1 MDIKEKIVEVLRKA
15 NINFNN
21 LYEDNYD
28 EVTCAI
34 KQELPDMQI
43 AFDSG
48 LSKLVIL
55 IPNEEFVIKIPYS
68 KLFDEDSYNAD
79 HSYWD
84 SGEAEED
91 YAEPL
96 EENYFVNFECA
107 TSDKVE
113 TSSNWDYCEL
123 ECAFY
128 EAAYEEGLAQYFAKE
143 ELYSMILDQPIYIQE
158 RVIPLDVEIT
168 SSRKTYTEETKE
180 TSKRCDELDIRCFNS
195 IWITDFFN
203 CYGEEEFIK
212 LSKFLKKMSIY
223 DLHSGNLG
231 YLHGAPVLLDY
242 SDFREW

>member
-1 MDIKEKIVEVLRKA
+1 MDIKEKIVEILRKS

-21 LYEDNYD
+21 LYENNYD
-28 EVTCAI
+28 EVTYI
-34 KQELPDMQI
+34 LRQELPNTKI

-48 LSKLVIL
+48 ISKLVIL
-55 IPNEEFVIKIPYS
+55 IPNEDVVIKIPYS
-68 KLFDEDSYNAD
+68 QMFDSESYNSD
-79 HSYWD
+79 YSYWD
-84 SGEAEED
+84 SGEAGED
-91 YAEPL
+91 YAEPM
-96 EENYFVNFECA
+96 EEDYFVKFDSA
-107 TSDKVE
+107 ISDKVE

-143 ELYSMILDQPIYIQE
+143 ELYAMVLDQPIYIQE
-158 RVIPLDVEIT
+158 RVVPLDVEIS
-168 SSRKTYTEETKE
+168 SSRKAYTEETRE

-203 CYGEEEFIK
+203 CYGETEFVK
-212 LSKFLKKMSIY
+212 LSKFLKKMNIY

-231 YLHGAPVLLDY
+231 YLHGAPILLDY